1 MDLRIVGVTD
11 IYKNF
16 AASAYAHSAA
26 PHGVTV
32 SKKDE
37 INISLSGNDYIFARR
52 AVSNTP
58 DIRIDVVNRISAEIE
73 AGTYNIASKD
83 IAARMLG
90 RG

>member
-16 AASAYAHSAA
+16 AASAYANSAA
-26 PHGVTV
+26 PAGVSV

-37 INISLSGNDYIFARR
+37 INISLTGNDYTFARR
-52 AVSNTP
+52 AVLSIP
-58 DIRIDVVNRISAEIE
+58 DIRADIVNRISKEIE
-73 AGTYNIASKD
+73 AGTYNVSSKD

-90 RG
+90 RA